1 MVVHVLM
8 CFHSKWW
15 IPVESYRPSPETKH
29 GMSFDTAQKIASA
42 AEKQAHVSGEFQWRC
57 CPGTSINKCKPFL
70 EKIHGK
76 IMSCSLH
83 GLTSQALPLPPLVQP
98 SDQVCLFVC
107 VCVSLWQQERGGG
120 RWPPPAPWE
129 SLEPGQAQRKP
140 QWGGWRL
147 LKHSLWRK
155 MKYFGMPVVHDG
167 LIQDVQALKC
177 QVFPVVTVRW
187 AQRIPRKER
196 CFTVSSRSCKT
207 GFFRWP
213 FFLSFFPPMAARWK
227 SAAMVMKI
235 MMQMETP
242 MPLSMAVVMPE
253 AKAYMVSS
261 SESWASWTTIV
272 EAKAYMASSHP
283 TVRAVVLGDNND
295 NLGQGFF
302 VTLQTETHWTQLSPQ
317 DLGPFSPPTKHPS
330 WKKPRK
336 TVPRKFVNM
345 QRGHCKHQPVSTTWV
360 DVCHPQ
366 RFRTSICFIVTQTWR
381 IMEVRQ
387 SFLNQPSFNDI
398 EV

>member
-1 MVVHVLM
+1 MNVEKHKLSMYLM

-15 IPVESYRPSPETKH
+15 IPVESYRPSLETKH

-57 CPGTSINKCKPFL
+57 YPGTSINKCKPFL

-76 IMSCSLH
+76 IMSCSLR
-83 GLTSQALPLPPLVQP
+83 GLNIAGASASTIGAAFRSGLL
-98 SDQVCLFVC
+98 VC
-107 VCVSLWQQERGGG
+107 VCVSLWQQERRGGG
-120 RWPPPAPWE
+120 RWPPPAPLE

-177 QVFPVVTVRW
+177 QVFPLVTVRW

-196 CFTVSSRSCKT
+196 CFTVSSSSCKT
-207 GFFRWP
+207 WFFRWP

-283 TVRAVVLGDNND
+283 AVRVVVLGDNQWQF
-295 NLGQGFF
+295 GTGFF
-302 VTLQTETHWTQLSPQ
+302 CGTSDGNPFFQLSLKILDPS
-317 DLGPFSPPTKHPS
+317 DLLPPKPIL
-330 WKKPRK
+330 KK
-336 TVPRKFVNM
+336 
-345 QRGHCKHQPVSTTWV
+345 
-360 DVCHPQ
+360 
-366 RFRTSICFIVTQTWR
+366 TSKIR
-381 IMEVRQ
+381 LHAER
-387 SFLNQPSFNDI
+387 SL
-398 EV
+398 